1 MVPVTDSSS
10 SCFVFLVHT
19 AEQQSLVRLQ
29 GPQNRSSLLHPPDPA
44 FHRLVGAL
52 APPPFPFPGGV
63 PGRTEP
69 PDARPASGA
78 TPEARGVVPADGA
91 TWHCGKGL
99 QALPHSEIPNG
110 ALQVSMGI
118 SFGMARR

>member
-1 MVPVTDSSS
+1 
-10 SCFVFLVHT
+10 
-19 AEQQSLVRLQ
+19 
-29 GPQNRSSLLHPPDPA
+29 
-44 FHRLVGAL
+44 GAL

-118 SFGMARR
+118 SFGMARRTSALPRQIDWLPSPIVEAKHSVAV